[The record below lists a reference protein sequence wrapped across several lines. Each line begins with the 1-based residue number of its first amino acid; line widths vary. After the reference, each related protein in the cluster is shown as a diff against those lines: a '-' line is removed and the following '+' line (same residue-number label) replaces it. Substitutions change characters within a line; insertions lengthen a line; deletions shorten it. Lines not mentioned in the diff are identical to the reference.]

1 MMEPSGFVNM
11 SRIVDQVISVRV
23 TPSNVD
29 RTFTVWADSYNVLR
43 FRNGL
48 AGMLYDYSTQ

>member
-1 MMEPSGFVNM
+1 M

-23 TPSNVD
+23 TPSDVD
-29 RTFTVWADSYNVLR
+29 RTFAVWADSYNVMR